1 MYGIPGDARSDSFG
15 SPVAVA
21 LEPVMSLKAKV
32 SHVQVLE
39 AGQAVSYGLRRPLTS
54 RSTIATVPIGYA
66 DGVRRA
72 LWERGEV
79 VIGGKRRPFAGM
91 VTMDQVMVDCGND
104 VVRIGDEVVLLGS
117 QGSERVPANEW
128 ANLLGTIGYEVTC
141 GISARV
147 PRIYLR

>member
-1 MYGIPGDARSDSFG
+1 M
-15 SPVAVA
+15 
-21 LEPVMSLKAKV
+21 
-32 SHVQVLE
+32 
-39 AGQAVSYGLRRPLTS
+39 S

-104 VVRIGDEVVLLGS
+104 VVRIGDEVVLLGF
-117 QGSERVPANEW
+117 QGSERVSANEW